1 MSTEKILILFSS
13 VSFIFYAINS
23 LYAKR
28 LIDEFQ
34 RWGYGNLRK
43 IIAYLQILASIG
55 LIVGLYF
62 PLLISI
68 VSFLLFVMMT
78 IATYTR
84 IKVKDSFIDTF
95 PAIFYS
101 ILNLIIFLM
110 SVL

>member
-23 LYAKR
+23 LSAKR

-62 PLLISI
+62 PLLLSI
-68 VSFLLFVMMT
+68 VSFLLFIMMM

-84 IKVKDSFIDTF
+84 IKVKDGFIDTF

-101 ILNLIIFLM
+101 VLNFIIFLM
-110 SVL
+110 SLY

>member
-1 MSTEKILILFSS
+1 MSSEKILILFSS

-68 VSFLLFVMMT
+68 VSFLLFVMMI

-84 IKVKDSFIDTF
+84 IKVKDGFIDTF
-95 PAIFYS
+95 PAFFYS
-101 ILNLIIFLM
+101 VLNFIIFLM
-110 SVL
+110 SLY

>member
-68 VSFLLFVMMT
+68 VSFLLFVMMI

-84 IKVKDSFIDTF
+84 IKVKDDFIDTF

-101 ILNLIIFLM
+101 VLNFIIFLM
-110 SVL
+110 SLY